1 VFVAPWLA
9 PRASLRSMRAYY
21 VDMADPNDP
30 AVYYVRATN
39 TTKNEH
45 VAYKCVGMAS
55 AHAKAAE
62 LRMTGY
68 RDVVMSVSDSSS
80 GSAQEARAPILLG

>member
-1 VFVAPWLA
+1 
-9 PRASLRSMRAYY
+9 MRAYY
-21 VDMADPNDP
+21 ADMADPNDS

-45 VAYKCVGMAS
+45 VAYKCAGMAT

-62 LRMTGY
+62 LRMTGH
-68 RDVVMSVSDSSS
+68 RDVVMSISDPSG
-80 GSAQEARAPILLG
+80 GSAKEAHVPLLLG